1 MKLPLNDAKTYQLL
15 SKGDTIGVFQLESE
29 GIKNLLRKM
38 KPSKFEDISAV
49 LALYRPGAMQNID
62 EYIKRKND
70 ASLIEYPHEKLIPY
84 LKETYGLMIYQEQ
97 VMQCA
102 QVIGGFTLA
111 QADNL
116 RKLCLKRKLKSCN
129 LIKSSLF
136 KVL

>member
-1 MKLPLNDAKTYQLL
+1 
-15 SKGDTIGVFQLESE
+15 
-29 GIKNLLRKM
+29 
-38 KPSKFEDISAV
+38 
-49 LALYRPGAMQNID
+49 
-62 EYIKRKND
+62 
-70 ASLIEYPHEKLIPY
+70 
-84 LKETYGLMIYQEQ
+84 MIYQEQ

-116 RKLCLKRKLKSCN
+116 RKAMSKKKVESCN